1 MSDKLQYNLTVGVSD
16 GTDISELEEFIQTIL
31 LDLYENSGV
40 ESIKVTKDSYT
51 EEVNEDIEGLL
62 ETVDSVNR
70 GDIQNAIEFVREL
83 EQLDDE

>member
-16 GTDISELEEFIQTIL
+16 GTDISELEEFLQTIL